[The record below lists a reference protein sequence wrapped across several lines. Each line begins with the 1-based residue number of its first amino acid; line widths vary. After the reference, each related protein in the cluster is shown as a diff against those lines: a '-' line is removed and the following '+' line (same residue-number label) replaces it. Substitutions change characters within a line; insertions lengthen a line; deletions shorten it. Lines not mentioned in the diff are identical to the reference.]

1 MCDCVFMFAAHLGA
15 RPRTRIIGLTG
26 DTRREQKEEA
36 MQVGMDDYL
45 TKPYQRDEVL
55 SALANCPPP
64 APVPLTDGTN
74 TSTGGTGPAPAVS
87 SLS

>member
-1 MCDCVFMFAAHLGA
+1 MCVHSFAAHLGT

-36 MQVGMDDYL
+36 MQAGMDDYL

-64 APVPLTDGTN
+64 RTHTAHRRH
-74 TSTGGTGPAPAVS
+74 
-87 SLS
+87 